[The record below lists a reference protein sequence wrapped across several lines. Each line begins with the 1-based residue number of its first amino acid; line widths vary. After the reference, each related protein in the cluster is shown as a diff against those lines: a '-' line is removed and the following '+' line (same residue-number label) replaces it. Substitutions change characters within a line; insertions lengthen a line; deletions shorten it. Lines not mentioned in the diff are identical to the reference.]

1 MGEDIIVKGTINCDE
16 KFDDDFLNT
25 FEERAST
32 IIKMFDK
39 MIAMAN
45 HVRKT
50 SYCSIGRKSIY
61 VHSDKS
67 VACDKF
73 KQRKNQ

>member
-1 MGEDIIVKGTINCDE
+1 MKNKNRCVDCQ
-16 KFDDDFLNT
+16 
-25 FEERAST
+25 
-32 IIKMFDK
+32 MFDK

-50 SYCSIGRKSIY
+50 SYCSIGRKIVY
-61 VHSDKS
+61 VHSVRS

-73 KQRKNQ
+73 KQREIFNKNWRTEQ